1 MQWGGFVSD
10 SNANYTVYFPIT
22 YTTTKY
28 SIASIDQTH
37 SSSNGHIGVITR
49 ELACFSGKR
58 SEAGKFQLWFSI
70 GF

>member
-1 MQWGGFVSD
+1 MQWGGLVSD
-10 SNANYTVYFPIT
+10 NTQSYTVYFPIT

-37 SSSNGHIGVITR
+37 ATGNAHISVITR
-49 ELACFSGKR
+49 ELTYFSGKR
-58 SEAGKFQLWFSI
+58 SDSGKFQLWFSI